1 MYRPALSVE
10 LPILSLEFLDFNEH
24 VYDFI
29 DFSYNNIRSRPAL
42 LDWNGIFNGFYT

>member
-1 MYRPALSVE
+1 MSTFAIRYSMYRPALSVE

-29 DFSYNNIRSRPAL
+29 LVTIIFDPGL
-42 LDWNGIFNGFYT
+42 LC